1 MTCINKYCVSIVV
14 VVRNEEKNIESS
26 LKRLVGQ
33 TYPGDKY
40 EVIVVDGMSND
51 GTRDIVKE
59 LIRTQHRK
67 IRFVDN
73 STGRR
78 ASGLNIGIRQAKG
91 DIIVRVDART
101 VLPAD
106 YIEKCVNTLVMT
118 GADNVGG
125 VQRPII
131 NETLR
136 FHSVGGKRREKESGE
151 GPEECLPDRPGSK
164 LLTQAA
170 IGGAMSHPFGV
181 GNAQFRL
188 GKRSGPVDSVYLGC
202 FRKEIFQKVGLFDD
216 EAPIITED
224 SDINYRIRKA
234 GGKVYLNKDI
244 IAYYHPRDSFEDLY
258 KLYFR
263 YGGARAGF
271 LIKHKKLTSWRQL
284 VAPAFLVV
292 NVMLP
297 VLSIFDKTLLL
308 FWLVLLGIYT
318 TTDIVVS
325 TYLAHK
331 PAFIIKAGFKRSLF
345 WRFIITFP
353 IMHCAWALGFWKRV
367 LQNPKPGTYWEY

>member
-1 MTCINKYCVSIVV
+1 MTCIDKYYLSIVV

-33 TYPGDKY
+33 TYPGDRY
-40 EVIVVDGMSND
+40 EIIVVDGMSND

-67 IRFVDN
+67 IRLVDN

-78 ASGLNIGIRQAKG
+78 ASGLNIGIRQAEG

-106 YIEKCVNTLVMT
+106 YIEKCVNTLIMT

-125 VQRPII
+125 VQKPTI
-131 NETLR
+131 
-136 FHSVGGKRREKESGE
+136 SMEKDSGE
-151 GPEECLPDRPGSK
+151 QAEGCLSAGLDSK
-164 LLTQAA
+164 LLTKSA

-202 FRKEIFQKVGLFDD
+202 FRREIFQKVGLFDD
-216 EAPIITED
+216 EAPIISED

-244 IAYYHPRDSFEDLY
+244 IACYHTRDSFKDLY

-284 VAPAFLVV
+284 VAPAFLAV
-292 NVMLP
+292 NVTLP

-318 TTDIVVS
+318 ATDIVVS
-325 TYLAHK
+325 TYLVYK

-367 LQNPKPGTYWEY
+367 LQSPKPGTYWEY